1 MMAIVLEMQMCF
13 VHGMCDRRSVTEETI
28 RRYIEN
34 QGTTGNDV
42 FKVENRVLVSN
53 SGCFQRQV
61 FQMD

>member
-1 MMAIVLEMQMCF
+1 MMAIVLEMQLCF

-42 FKVENRVLVSN
+42 FKVEN
-53 SGCFQRQV
+53 
-61 FQMD
+61 